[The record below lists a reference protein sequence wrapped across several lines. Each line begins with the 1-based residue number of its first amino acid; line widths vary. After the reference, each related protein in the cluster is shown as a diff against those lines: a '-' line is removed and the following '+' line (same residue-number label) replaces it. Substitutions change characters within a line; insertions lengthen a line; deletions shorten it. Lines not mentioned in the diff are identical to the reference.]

1 MKSEAVVNFPYTKD
15 ENVHWAV
22 VETMLLV
29 DRGMNPQVAMDQTA
43 ALWCVNPRDLRRYWS
58 RIIRT
63 ESWAYLAGRSFG
75 ITV

>member
-1 MKSEAVVNFPYTKD
+1 MKFEAVVYCPYTKD

-29 DRGMNPQVAMDQTA
+29 DRGMNPQVAMNQTA
-43 ALWCVNPRDLRRYWS
+43 ALWCVNPQDLRRYWN

-63 ESWAYLAGRSFG
+63 EAWAYLAGRSSG
-75 ITV
+75 IIV